1 MGRINKLFFER
12 FNIDKKIDF
21 FFETGTFNGDAISH
35 LINNYNIFSEY
46 HSVEIDPIRFNN
58 CVKLFNKY
66 SNVILYEGDSKDVLK
81 KELCKDNF
89 QDKKVFFWLDAHWM
103 GDSSI
108 QGTSHCPILD
118 ELESMKQLNTKP
130 IIVIDDIFYML
141 NRNDPQYQNPEHC
154 SSLNKADDW
163 PTLDDIKNKIYE
175 INKDYSIT
183 LSLIEGQED
192 YLIAV

>member
-1 MGRINKLFFER
+1 
-12 FNIDKKIDF
+12 
-21 FFETGTFNGDAISH
+21 
-35 LINNYNIFSEY
+35 
-46 HSVEIDPIRFNN
+46 
-58 CVKLFNKY
+58 
-66 SNVILYEGDSKDVLK
+66 
-81 KELCKDNF
+81 
-89 QDKKVFFWLDAHWM
+89 M